1 MKTMSF
7 LVWTLPI
14 LYMLH
19 DFEEIILAEA
29 WASRYKKEINQCF
42 GNNQPF
48 GLNYASN
55 YQTPSFASVIYLSF
69 STYTILSLLCILL
82 QNYVLWIGAFVP
94 IFLHFI
100 LIHIGICFKFKHYVP
115 GLITSILFIGP
126 SLLCLVTAQQLLH
139 YSLSIWIVASLV
151 GSFCS
156 LFLMKCL
163 HRLLK
168 RLSNRFNRYSSS
180 L

>member
-7 LVWTLPI
+7 LVWSLPI

-29 WASRYKKEINQCF
+29 WTSRYKKEINQCF
-42 GNNQPF
+42 GNNQPY
-48 GLNYASN
+48 GLNYAS
-55 YQTPSFASVIYLSF
+55 YCKIMY
-69 STYTILSLLCILL
+69 YC
-82 QNYVLWIGAFVP
+82 AFVP
-94 IFLHFI
+94 IFLHFL

-115 GLITSILFIGP
+115 GLITSILFIAP
-126 SLLCLVTAQQLLH
+126 SLLCLVIAQQLLQ

-168 RLSNRFNRYSSS
+168 SLSNRFNRYSSC